1 MRGILRVAN
10 YEIKQLFNDHSLIL
24 TFLLAPIMYAF
35 FLGSIYINKDIEE
48 VPIAILDLDNSP
60 TSRSLIRA
68 MDATQQINIA
78 EHLTSFSEGV
88 DEINK
93 LNIQGFVY
101 FPNGFEAQLLSMK
114 GTDLAVYL
122 NTSQFLPSNNPN
134 KDLQK
139 VLITAGAGIRLK
151 YYMAH
156 GVDPENATQIVM
168 PLQPD
173 VRGIANPLNTYG
185 GFLLPGLFI
194 LILHQTLLFGIGESF
209 TKDRQK
215 KALPQILGLANG
227 QIHIYFI
234 GKLSFYLLLYFAYF
248 LLFLTTIFPIFNLN
262 VHGSWDSML
271 LIALAMSLA
280 VLMFGVFISSFF
292 RTQVG
297 FLEIIAFSSY
307 PLFLMSGFSWPFQSM
322 PVWIQYLAQF
332 SPMTPFMQAFTK
344 VLELGAD
351 WEHVAFNVIHLIL
364 LFILYGFAAM
374 YRWSRIADKQLRAS
388 AL

>member
-1 MRGILRVAN
+1 MKGILKVAN
-10 YEIKQLFNDHSLIL
+10 YEIKQLFSDHSLVL
-24 TFLLAPIMYAF
+24 TFLLAPVLYAF

-48 VPIAILDLDNSP
+48 VPMGVFNLDHSP
-60 TSRSLIRA
+60 SSRELIRA
-68 MDATQQINIA
+68 LDATQQIRIS
-78 EHLTSFSEGV
+78 EHLTSFEEGV
-88 DEINK
+88 EEINK
-93 LNIQGFVY
+93 LNIQGFIY
-101 FPNGFEAQLLSMK
+101 FPADFEAQLLSMK

-156 GVDPENATQIVM
+156 GVNPENAMEMVM
-168 PLQPD
+168 PLEPD

-194 LILHQTLLFGIGESF
+194 LILHQTLLLGIGESF

-215 KALPQILGLANG
+215 NALPEILNMVNG
-227 QIHIYFI
+227 SIHKYFI
-234 GKLSFYLLLYFAYF
+234 GKLGFYMILYFAYF
-248 LLFLTTIFPIFNLN
+248 LLFLTTIFPIFELN

-271 LIALAMSLA
+271 IIAFAMSLA

-292 RTQVG
+292 RTQTG
-297 FLEIIAFSSY
+297 YLEVIAFSSY
-307 PLFLMSGFSWPFQSM
+307 PIFLLSGFSWPFQSM
-322 PVWIQYLAQF
+322 PIWVQYLAQF
-332 SPMTPFMQAFTK
+332 SPMTPFVQAFTR

-351 WEHVAFNVIHLIL
+351 WEHMTFPVIHLIL

-374 YRWSRIADKQLRAS
+374 YRWSRIANKQLTS
-388 AL
+388 